1 MIITMPICNNWA
13 GSRILAALSV
23 DSSFWFFIWVKIRV
37 WWNITRNIFKGK
49 ITPGFSFL
57 NYSTG
62 LTLSNAFNLK
72 YAYISHVMKLYTQRL
87 HILFCI
93 EHQHCLAKSFMKFNH
108 NHVYSC
114 FWKVCFFDI
123 YCCIS
128 STMYLW
134 RIFKILS
141 VDFSCDFVLQCV
153 S

>member
-1 MIITMPICNNWA
+1 MPICNNWA

-23 DSSFWFFIWVKIRV
+23 DSSFWFFIGVKIRV
-37 WWNITRNIFKGK
+37 GKNITRNIFKRK
-49 ITPGFSFL
+49 ITPGFSFM
-57 NYSTG
+57 NYFTW

-72 YAYISHVMKLYTQRL
+72 NAYISHVIKFYTQSL

-93 EHQHCLAKSFMKFNH
+93 IHQHWLAKSFMNLNH

-114 FWKVCFFDI
+114 FLKVCLFDI
-123 YCCIS
+123 YCCIP

-141 VDFSCDFVLQCV
+141 LDFSCDCVLQCV